1 MYEADHLLRL
11 FEPRL
16 AELGMSQAE
25 LGAAAFGKAD
35 NSAIQALKKGSV
47 PSIDRVEAMARVL
60 GLECYVGPPRANAM
74 EFREGS
80 AEGAASILAPPT
92 GYATLVWDTTANLP
106 GISPIAFSDAWLLRH
121 GIDRERQLSVWL
133 GDAPKSGADASRLAI
148 IDRHAKRSGGPH
160 LWALRFAGP
169 RIDVAQVQFDGGVPM
184 LLPTNDRPQIRILR
198 STKVEP
204 ILLGRVLWHGEVVGS
219 SDVQERREAH
229 P

>member
-80 AEGAASILAPPT
+80 AEGAGSILAPPT

-106 GISPIAFSDAWLLRH
+106 GIAPIAFSDAWLLRH
-121 GIDRERQLSVWL
+121 GIDQERHLSVWL
-133 GDAPKSGADASRLAI
+133 GYAPKSGAEASRLAI
-148 IDRHAKRSGGPH
+148 IDRQAKRSGGPH

-169 RIDVAQVQFDGGVPM
+169 RIDVAQVQFDGGTPM
-184 LLPTNDRPQIRILR
+184 VLPTAENPEIRLLR
-198 STKVEP
+198 SSTIEP
-204 ILLGRVLWHGEVVGS
+204 ILLGRVLWHGSLTFTGPAEEIS
-219 SDVQERREAH
+219 R
-229 P
+229 